1 MKFFPRLPAISCFP
15 ASSIANA
22 FQCFQCFLVFWL
34 FSICCDRFVLDV
46 WQSLGSHLT
55 IDYAQSLFFSW
66 SVDQNARDKQI
77 TTSVTEG
84 ARRTHENKIFLSGC
98 RPRFSRLAAR
108 LRACPPS
115 LNLKKKR
122 DYSQSILLW
131 LRLYGETLSP
141 EKGTTLPAESTFS
154 ERFYEKRGRPL
165 CPSQELTTALAHAL
179 II

>member
-84 ARRTHENKIFLSGC
+84 ARRRHENKIFFSGC
-98 RPRFSRLAAR
+98 RPRFSRLAASPLACARARVPSLTKSEEKER
-108 LRACPPS
+108 LLAVYFTMAPFIWRKVVPGNRDHPPS
-115 LNLKKKR
+115 RVK
-122 DYSQSILLW
+122 
-131 LRLYGETLSP
+131 
-141 EKGTTLPAESTFS
+141 F
-154 ERFYEKRGRPL
+154 
-165 CPSQELTTALAHAL
+165 
-179 II
+179 